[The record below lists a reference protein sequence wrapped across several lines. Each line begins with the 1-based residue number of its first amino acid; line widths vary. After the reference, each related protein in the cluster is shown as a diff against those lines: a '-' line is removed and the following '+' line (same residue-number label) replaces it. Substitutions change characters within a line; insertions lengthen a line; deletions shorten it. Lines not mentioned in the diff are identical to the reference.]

1 VKSTSTS
8 SVFFA
13 LSNETSLE
21 KIDRKMA
28 EKEAKYDMLDF
39 SKK

>member
-1 VKSTSTS
+1 MKSTPFC

-13 LSNETSLE
+13 LSNETLLK

-28 EKEAKYDMLDF
+28 EKEAKYDLPEF
-39 SKK
+39 LEN